1 MFCFLNMKSLSEAFA
16 LTPSPFYKCVP
27 QINCSCIALSPAAPQ
42 SSILQQLGSDPL
54 VPVFDK
60 SWKRLR
66 ASFISVPI
74 GKVCSSAGSPLNFPF
89 LRDYRLVS
97 EVWFQIKIPAPS
109 HTSFSTSC
117 FTANNQEL
125 IFPDSFLLLSNT
137 NINTQHLRK
146 QREKVITIILPR
158 KNNFPSQIHS
168 LLSHPL
174 YQLSGIMLVLLQT
187 GRKRYRYLLCAGICS

>member
-42 SSILQQLGSDPL
+42 GSVLQQLGSDPL
-54 VPVFDK
+54 VPVCDK
-60 SWKRLR
+60 SRKRLR

-89 LRDYRLVS
+89 LGDCRLVS
-97 EVWFQIKIPAPS
+97 EVWFQIKMPAPF

-146 QREKVITIILPR
+146 QREKVITIISLR
-158 KNNFPSQIHS
+158 KIIFLHKYIP
-168 LLSHPL
+168 
-174 YQLSGIMLVLLQT
+174 YLVIP
-187 GRKRYRYLLCAGICS
+187 YIS